1 MKCQTCEK
9 YPDCFVNS
17 SLTWPCG
24 AYVSMQHPSNGDRIR
39 SMSDRELAE
48 LLTKTYIEGEYAMMI
63 KMQGHSPSQVAKQAA
78 IYHCAPIVFELLKKP
93 AKEGNNGEK

>member
-48 LLTKTYIEGEYAMMI
+48 LLTKT
-63 KMQGHSPSQVAKQAA
+63 
-78 IYHCAPIVFELLKKP
+78 
-93 AKEGNNGEK
+93 